1 MELFVIDKSLPAG
14 KVEYN
19 VYEAILS
26 FWSLFVEVF
35 ILRGLFKKEGKPR
48 LQCSLA
54 SKKSII

>member
-14 KVEYN
+14 KVEY